1 MLDESTQKI
10 KILTNH
16 ISDQRPCL
24 LGYSKQSH
32 RKTHPFYLFS
42 IFSVHGKAWINSELE
57 NITSA
62 FQFCSLMFLWLTLKR
77 IAVLDFLVG
86 IKMFEKRGKTKRLAI
101 AGNKFRVR
109 TKLRRVTNCFF
120 RKTHLQ
126 KNVWP
131 EQKQTFL
138 HFN

>member
-1 MLDESTQKI
+1 
-10 KILTNH
+10 
-16 ISDQRPCL
+16 
-24 LGYSKQSH
+24 
-32 RKTHPFYLFS
+32 
-42 IFSVHGKAWINSELE
+42 
-57 NITSA
+57 
-62 FQFCSLMFLWLTLKR
+62 MFLWLTLKR
-77 IAVLDFLVG
+77 IAVLDFSVG